1 MIILS
6 RLQIRDFRSLR
17 HIDLRFPRQ
26 ASILVEGLNEAGK
39 SSLFE
44 AVYFALYGEPLV
56 AEEGGQRGRPRHDS
70 AINYRADQ
78 AVVALTL
85 DVDGTILEV
94 TRTLRRG
101 QAAQAQLRVERPGS
115 GTEAVMGARPVTERV
130 IQELGNLDNETL
142 LNSCFVEQKKLAKLE
157 DLTPAA
163 RRESLEHLLNLDKM
177 QALFEEVRVTA
188 QDKATIQVLQ
198 DRLTL
203 ARAQARVPSLE
214 LELEDVRRRRVAVAM
229 HEAFARIAAYEASR
243 AQLLQREE
251 TITARKAEVA
261 ELRGR
266 IVAVKHA
273 RDRVRSLQQVRAEID
288 RAAREV
294 ARLDARIAGLDRWA
308 QEDLPR
314 LEARLKALAD
324 LVAQVKER
332 ERLAQGR
339 RDNEQA
345 KRAAEDEL
353 ARIDAHAATARGL
366 TTEVGALDAEVE
378 QSVAAIAADETAAQD
393 AMTSLTAHRV
403 SLEGLRQIFQRKM
416 EIARQERSAREA
428 VTTAREQF
436 AAYERLL
443 AEVHAQDDVIS
454 AATTTLATA
463 EALLAAEDELARID
477 THATVARGLA
487 TEVATLDA
495 EMEQIIAA
503 IAADETMARDAMVG
517 LAARR
522 DGLADLQRLFQQEAE
537 VTRQAQTAQEAV
549 VAAREHVSAYE
560 RLLAEVRAQD
570 DLISAATATLA
581 TAEVGFAHAGQ
592 ALAGREEVRA
602 LVQWLQGKADIAALA
617 ERQSAAQGT
626 AQRVADA
633 RRVLAERQAAQ
644 VHARQRVVGPAIS
657 GGAVLIAAVVLFGLG
672 LAPLAALLLLGG
684 LFAGGMAGRG
694 VARLSVNRQGCT
706 DAQRDLDDAQSAQVQ
721 AEATRV
727 AAQQLGGGDARVAEA
742 EATLRHLEL
751 VPPPDEPTAE
761 ARLADLR
768 QRSPPD
774 LASARAGLDSARVA
788 LDDARRQQAGAVARG
803 EALREQVAAHP
814 GSHLS
819 PTWLEQKEAAVLELA
834 QRRGSLQEQIAQ
846 GSTQWGLAPSEEA
859 VALALAGVQDR
870 DCAHPR

>member
-1 MIILS
+1 M
-6 RLQIRDFRSLR
+6 
-17 HIDLRFPRQ
+17 
-26 ASILVEGLNEAGK
+26 
-39 SSLFE
+39 
-44 AVYFALYGEPLV
+44 
-56 AEEGGQRGRPRHDS
+56 
-70 AINYRADQ
+70 
-78 AVVALTL
+78 
-85 DVDGTILEV
+85 
-94 TRTLRRG
+94 
-101 QAAQAQLRVERPGS
+101 
-115 GTEAVMGARPVTERV
+115 
-130 IQELGNLDNETL
+130 
-142 LNSCFVEQKKLAKLE
+142 
-157 DLTPAA
+157 
-163 RRESLEHLLNLDKM
+163 
-177 QALFEEVRVTA
+177 
-188 QDKATIQVLQ
+188 
-198 DRLTL
+198 
-203 ARAQARVPSLE
+203 
-214 LELEDVRRRRVAVAM
+214 
-229 HEAFARIAAYEASR
+229 
-243 AQLLQREE
+243 
-251 TITARKAEVA
+251 
-261 ELRGR
+261 
-266 IVAVKHA
+266 
-273 RDRVRSLQQVRAEID
+273 
-288 RAAREV
+288 
-294 ARLDARIAGLDRWA
+294 
-308 QEDLPR
+308 
-314 LEARLKALAD
+314 
-324 LVAQVKER
+324 
-332 ERLAQGR
+332 
-339 RDNEQA
+339 
-345 KRAAEDEL
+345 
-353 ARIDAHAATARGL
+353 
-366 TTEVGALDAEVE
+366 
-378 QSVAAIAADETAAQD
+378 
-393 AMTSLTAHRV
+393 
-403 SLEGLRQIFQRKM
+403 
-416 EIARQERSAREA
+416 
-428 VTTAREQF
+428 
-436 AAYERLL
+436 
-443 AEVHAQDDVIS
+443 IS
-454 AATTTLATA
+454 AATSTLTTA

-522 DGLADLQRLFQQEAE
+522 DELADLRRLFQQEAE

-549 VAAREHVSAYE
+549 GAAREHVSAYE

-602 LVQWLQGKADIAALA
+602 LAQWLQGKADIAALA

-633 RRVLAERQAAQ
+633 QRVLAERQAAQ

-672 LAPLAALLLLGG
+672 PAPLAALLLLGG

-706 DAQRDLDDAQSAQVQ
+706 DAQRDLADAQSAQVQ

-768 QRSPPD
+768 QWSPPD

-846 GSTQWGLAPSEEA
+846 ESTQWGLAPSEEAVALALAGVQEEIARTRDSMAALPVRRDAATTKQGALKARQHALAEEHAWLAAHDRAAVTARIVALTAEQETPASARAAHTAGQSGLTSPRQQREAGLAPAGAGLASARIRLDQARRQQAGAVARGEALREQVAAHSGSRLSPSDLEQKEIAAANLAHHSGSLQEQIAQGSTQWGLAPSEEA
-859 VALALAGVQDR
+859 VALALAGVQEEIARAR
-870 DCAHPR
+870 DVLAAAPARRDTVATKKAALQTKQQALAEERSWLGAHNWGAVHDTITNLKTEAETLASTHAVQEARVARQAQALGVAPEMAALQQAHGAVTQEREQLVGEVARRPALLAQRDADQQTVEARQRQGQAAWQALAPLPEGIGAEDDLPDTRGAARSG